1 MKPLF
6 CILVLLLLVLHQ
18 DYWQWDR
25 SDLLFGFLPYA
36 LAYHMV
42 VSVLTAIFWLLAV
55 KFFWPADVDDVQPIR
70 ERESDGSANPANGVT
85 S

>member
-6 CILVLLLLVLHQ
+6 CILVLMLLVLHQ

-42 VSVLTAIFWLLAV
+42 VSVVTAVFWIVAV
-55 KFFWPADVDDVQPIR
+55 KFFWPADVDDVTPLQSID
-70 ERESDGSANPANGVT
+70 EASDAQNGVT
-85 S
+85 Q